1 VSGRFASRLGA
12 VRKQERA
19 VVKEMSQEELKAKMN
34 RGDDFRG
41 SVNRRVAYVASSD
54 GRAG

>member
-1 VSGRFASRLGA
+1 MSGRFASRLGA
-12 VRKQERA
+12 VRNEERA

-34 RGDDFRG
+34 RGDDVRG

>member
-1 VSGRFASRLGA
+1 VSGRFAPRLGA
-12 VRKQERA
+12 VRKEEQA
-19 VVKEMSQEELKAKMN
+19 VVKEMSQEELKAKMD

-41 SVNRRVAYVASSD
+41 SVNRRVAYLASSE

>member
-12 VRKQERA
+12 VRKEERA
-19 VVKEMSQEELKAKMN
+19 VVKEMSQEELKAKKN
-34 RGDDFRG
+34 RGDDFRA
-41 SVNRRVAYVASSD
+41 SVNRRVAYAASSD